1 MTSLIPGKLYRY
13 NGLEKT
19 WFYPKAR
26 VRECRIILID
36 EILLF
41 LGISPYGY
49 KFLSGSGE
57 IGYIFI
63 NNIRPDNWEIINH
76 E

>member
-1 MTSLIPGKLYRY
+1 MTQLITGKLYRY
-13 NGLEKT
+13 KGQEIT
-19 WFYPKAR
+19 WFYPNAR

-41 LGISPYGY
+41 VLVPSTIYGN

-57 IGYIFI
+57 IGCIGI
-63 NNIRPDNWEIINH
+63 IRPDSWEIISH

>member
-13 NGLEKT
+13 NGLEKA
-19 WFYPKAR
+19 WFYPNAR
-26 VRECRIILID
+26 VRECRIIEID

-41 LGISPYGY
+41 LGISAVYGN
-49 KFLSGSGE
+49 KFLSGRGE
-57 IGYIFI
+57 IGYI
-63 NNIRPDNWEIINH
+63 NTIRPDSWEIISH

>member
-1 MTSLIPGKLYRY
+1 MITLIPGKLYRY
-13 NGLEKT
+13 KGLEIT
-19 WFYPKAR
+19 WFYPNAG
-26 VRECRIILID
+26 VRDCRIILID

-41 LGISPYGY
+41 VLGTSKIYGN

-57 IGYIFI
+57 IGCIGT
-63 NNIRPDNWEIINH
+63 IRPDSWEIINH

>member
-1 MTSLIPGKLYRY
+1 MTSLITGKLYRF
-13 NGLEKT
+13 NGLDIT
-19 WFYPKAR
+19 WFYPNAR
-26 VRECRIILID
+26 VRGCRIILTD

-41 LGISPYGY
+41 LGISAVYGN

-57 IGYIFI
+57 IGYI
-63 NNIRPDNWEIINH
+63 NTIRPDSWKIINH

>member
-13 NGLEKT
+13 NCLELT
-19 WFYPKAR
+19 WFYPNAR
-26 VRECRIILID
+26 VRECRIITND

-41 LGISPYGY
+41 LGISPIYGY

-57 IGYIFI
+57 IGYIGLI
-63 NNIRPDNWEIINH
+63 KPDKWEIINNG
-76 E
+76 